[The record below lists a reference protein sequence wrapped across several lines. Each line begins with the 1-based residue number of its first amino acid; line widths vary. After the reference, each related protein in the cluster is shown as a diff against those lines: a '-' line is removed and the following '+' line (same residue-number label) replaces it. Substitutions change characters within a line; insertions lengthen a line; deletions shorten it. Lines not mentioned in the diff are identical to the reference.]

1 MEKERRVWLF
11 LLQKSLVLAS
21 IIYLKRFSVG
31 NDGLND
37 FQSLLG
43 PSATVF
49 VKRHMCFPNSPSINR
64 FFVKFLIG
72 RFAVSFLE
80 VDAF

>member
-1 MEKERRVWLF
+1 MERESVWLF
-11 LLQKSLVLAS
+11 IYPLTSLVLAS

-43 PSATVF
+43 PFATSF
-49 VKRHMCFPNSPSINR
+49 SERHICFPNSPSI
-64 FFVKFLIG
+64 
-72 RFAVSFLE
+72 E
-80 VDAF
+80 